1 MNTNI
6 AKTYTQAALFL
17 KKILLRTGDDAASC
31 KKKTSKE
38 GFNCSLNYKKNKR
51 TKKWWPSSN
60 HYSFWSEME
69 VGYQLTHFNFTLKTL
84 KGQKVRHLLVNDLRC
99 ILHH

>member
-31 KKKTSKE
+31 KKH
-38 GFNCSLNYKKNKR
+38 LKKVSIVHCIIR
-51 TKKWWPSSN
+51 ITKQQQKNDGPAAIII
-60 HYSFWSEME
+60 
-69 VGYQLTHFNFTLKTL
+69 HFDQRWK
-84 KGQKVRHLLVNDLRC
+84 LVIN
-99 ILHH
+99 